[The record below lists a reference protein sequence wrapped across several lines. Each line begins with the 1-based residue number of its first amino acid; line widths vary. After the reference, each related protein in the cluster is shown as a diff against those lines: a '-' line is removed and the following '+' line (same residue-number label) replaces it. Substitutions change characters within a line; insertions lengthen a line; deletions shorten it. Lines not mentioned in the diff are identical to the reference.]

1 MVPTDA
7 VFGAQADL
15 YKNATKILN
24 KGGKITQTSKTVVL
38 HNVMMR
44 NIDDNVR
51 KVNTMMLVLEK
62 DADETDYYTERYESY
77 KKVAT
82 LEDYD
87 TGHTIE
93 ATEDEI
99 AASNARFVLEATKA
113 GNYHPQLVM
122 QLQNSQH
129 LSDSQIAQLMGN
141 ASAAGASLDGG
152 GGDDGGGSVRMT
164 SSSYSLASA
173 GGGMS
178 RAGTASI
185 SYLGSIAEG
194 WDWEEEKKMHAR
206 MARSATLVPV
216 EAQMNARSLDK
227 EVSDWPLILSDYLSL
242 IWTIHSPNSLFLLPS
257 TASSYNQTF
266 DQSINQ
272 RRPGPTSACRKSQH
286 GCRRGRGSRARH
298 RKPPQTCHHENQ
310 KIQQKAF
317 DGNPER
323 RVNASSGRET
333 GHSDSLCVGV
343 QDGTQARELHRTDS

>member
-51 KVNTMMLVLEK
+51 KVNTMMQVLEK

-87 TGHTIE
+87 TGHTVE

-141 ASAAGASLDGG
+141 ASAAGASLDR
-152 GGDDGGGSVRMT
+152 GGDDGSSVRMT

-178 RAGTASI
+178 RAGTASM

-206 MARSATLVPV
+206 MARSATLVPL

-227 EVSDWPLILSDYLSL
+227 EVADWLLSSRRIHGDYLPL
-242 IWTIHSPNSLFLLPS
+242 IWTSLSSHSLFLLPY
-257 TASSYNQTF
+257 TAPLTTKY
-266 DQSINQ
+266 SINQ
-272 RRPGPTSACRKSQH
+272 PTTRPYVSVSKKSTRMSPRK
-286 GCRRGRGSRARH
+286 
-298 RKPPQTCHHENQ
+298 RKPCAPSKT
-310 KIQQKAF
+310 
-317 DGNPER
+317 
-323 RVNASSGRET
+323 ASNSP
-333 GHSDSLCVGV
+333 S
-343 QDGTQARELHRTDS
+343 

>member
-152 GGDDGGGSVRMT
+152 GGDDGGGQCADDLQQLLVGERRWGDVSRRHGQHILPRLHRGGVG
-164 SSSYSLASA
+164 L
-173 GGGMS
+173 GGGK
-178 RAGTASI
+178 
-185 SYLGSIAEG
+185 E
-194 WDWEEEKKMHAR
+194 DAR
-206 MARSATLVPV
+206 TDGAVGDTGARRGADERTFSGQGGIRLA
-216 EAQMNARSLDK
+216 
-227 EVSDWPLILSDYLSL
+227 
-242 IWTIHSPNSLFLLPS
+242 PNS
-257 TASSYNQTF
+257 
-266 DQSINQ
+266 
-272 RRPGPTSACRKSQH
+272 
-286 GCRRGRGSRARH
+286 
-298 RKPPQTCHHENQ
+298 
-310 KIQQKAF
+310 
-317 DGNPER
+317 
-323 RVNASSGRET
+323 
-333 GHSDSLCVGV
+333 
-343 QDGTQARELHRTDS
+343 